1 MKKCFGILLALSI
14 TSVAAAPVELNPHH
28 PDSYTVVKGDTLW
41 DIAGRFLAKPWHWP
55 KIWKANPDIK
65 NPHLIYPGDVVVLTY
80 QDGEPRLGLQRG
92 SLRGSTV
99 KLSPRTRSTAL
110 ERPIP
115 TIPYEAIAPFLTKPR
130 VVTQEEMAAAPYI
143 VASAGEHLASGTG
156 DRVYVRGLKETPAG
170 RYHILRL
177 GEPYRKAPT
186 VKPAENN
193 TEPPIMSPADAH
205 TKAEQP
211 KPEDEILG
219 YEAIYVGEAKVEK
232 WGDPVTT
239 LTLERAERET
249 VIGDRLL
256 PITGERYEQNF
267 FPHPP
272 KNPVEGN
279 IISIFEG
286 VISLGRY
293 QVVALDLGTDQG
305 MDQGTVLAVYQRG
318 QAVRDIVSTPSDDT
332 VQLPDEQ
339 AGVLIVFR
347 TYDRISYGLV
357 MEASGPLRLH
367 DVVRNP

>member
-1 MKKCFGILLALSI
+1 MTKWFGLMLALSI
-14 TSVAAAPVELNPHH
+14 TSVAAAPVELNPKH

-41 DIAGRFLAKPWHWP
+41 DIAGRFLAKPWRWP
-55 KIWKANPDIK
+55 EIWKANPGIK
-65 NPHLIYPGDVVVLTY
+65 NPNLIYPGDVVVLTY
-80 QDGEPRLGLQRG
+80 QDGAPRLGLQRG

-99 KLSPRTRSTAL
+99 KLSPRTRVTAL

-130 VVTQEEMAAAPYI
+130 VVTQEEMGAAPYV

-156 DRVYVRGLKETPAG
+156 DRVYVRGLKENPAG

-177 GEPYRKAPT
+177 GQPYRKPPP
-186 VKPAENN
+186 VKLGDNK
-193 TEPPIMSPADAH
+193 TEPPIMDPTQVH
-205 TKAEQP
+205 KEEPP
-211 KPEDEILG
+211 KKEDEILG
-219 YEAIYVGEAKVEK
+219 YEALYVGEAKVEK

-239 LTLERAERET
+239 LKLERAERET

-272 KNPVEGN
+272 KNTVEGN

-286 VISLGRY
+286 VRSLGRY
-293 QVVALDLGTDQG
+293 QVVALDLGAEQG
-305 MDQGTVLAVYQRG
+305 MEQGTVLAVYQRG
-318 QAVRDIVSTPSDDT
+318 QAVRDIVSPPSDDT
-332 VQLPDEQ
+332 VRLPDEQ
-339 AGVLIVFR
+339 AGILIVFR
-347 TYDRISYGLV
+347 TYDRISYALV
-357 MEASGPLRLH
+357 MEATGPLRLN